1 MLKPYYITAI
11 GTPLTEDEQLHI
23 NGLEVHLE
31 DQRCH
36 GIKGILVA
44 GSMGAMQL
52 LTDETYKSLI
62 TRCVDLWDK
71 NDEILVGAGDTGFS
85 RTRNRIEF
93 INQFKIDGIAVL
105 TPYFWKF
112 SQKELVEYYSDLAD
126 ISKAPIYLY
135 DLPQVTRTKISMETI
150 LTLAKHPNIKGAK
163 LSGDTTFTIP
173 LIETVGDSFRV
184 IVAKPDLM
192 DILMQYGIN
201 EHLDGMWAI
210 APKWAIQIGLCAV
223 KGDWAGAAKNRRDI
237 IETRNLLGKYGNGAF
252 TVLMNARGIPGRF
265 MPRPT
270 AILDDVQK
278 EKLLA
283 ESIVQKLI
291 HDDPAVMRH

>member
-1 MLKPYYITAI
+1 MFKPSYITAI

-126 ISKAPIYLY
+126 ISKGPLYLY
-135 DLPQVTRTKISMETI
+135 DLPQVTGTKISMETI
-150 LTLAKHPNIKGAK
+150 LKLAKHPNIKGAK

-184 IVAKPDLM
+184 IVAKPDLI
-192 DILMQYGIN
+192 DILMHHGFST
-201 EHLDGMWAI
+201 HLDGMGSI
-210 APKWAIQIGLCAV
+210 TPKWVVQIGQCAE
-223 KGDWAGAAKNRRDI
+223 KGDWAGAAENRRNM
-237 IETRNLLGKYGNGAF
+237 IEARNLLHKYGGGVF
-252 TVLMNARGIPGRF
+252 SVLMNARGIPGRF

-270 AILDDVQK
+270 TILDEAKK
-278 EKLLA
+278 EEVFA
-283 ESIVQKLI
+283 EHIVQKLI
-291 HDDPAVMRH
+291 QDDPALTS